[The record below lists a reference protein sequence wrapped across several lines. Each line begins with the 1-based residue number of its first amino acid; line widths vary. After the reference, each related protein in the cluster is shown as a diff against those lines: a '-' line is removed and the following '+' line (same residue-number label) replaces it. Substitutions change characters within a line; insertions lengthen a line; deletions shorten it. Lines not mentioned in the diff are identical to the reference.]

1 MSWRAGPLAPP
12 SLGKLFHTRTWSH
25 LHLERCRSTTPL
37 CIRGWRT
44 SSCTVDRVS
53 GAPRRVPSQA
63 LGPGTHRRSCL
74 PLCLCN
80 KEIRSESQL
89 SQLQACQTF
98 DLEIYIWDLYT
109 IYNIFYLACA
119 VYLPVKDKRIGST
132 KMRDAIVAAPLVLQA
147 MAETLWSN
155 RLFFEMLW
163 SCKDNS
169 M

>member
-44 SSCTVDRVS
+44 SSCTIDQVS
-53 GAPRRVPSQA
+53 GARHRVPSQA

-74 PLCLCN
+74 PMCLCN

-109 IYNIFYLACA
+109 IISCVCSLPTSKGQEDWQYQEEGRHCCCSSSLASH
-119 VYLPVKDKRIGST
+119 G
-132 KMRDAIVAAPLVLQA
+132 
-147 MAETLWSN
+147 W
-155 RLFFEMLW
+155 
-163 SCKDNS
+163 NS
-169 M
+169 MI